1 MRWRAFWYE
10 RRNDETKT
18 DDTEYYGFKTHNTP
32 PTHPLLK
39 DFEDDLFK
47 LVKGMKFKKVK
58 NEFLSN
64 MGKFKDE
71 VRQCND
77 IILKADKTRNVYTL
91 KKEDYNQLLSNNI
104 TKDYHKSDGNH
115 VKNIN
120 KETQQH
126 AINLQ
131 LGDRLDK

>member
-1 MRWRAFWYE
+1 MFLTWFKRW
-10 RRNDETKT
+10 
-18 DDTEYYGFKTHNTP
+18 
-32 PTHPLLK
+32 
-39 DFEDDLFK
+39 
-47 LVKGMKFKKVK
+47 FKKVK

-64 MGKFKDE
+64 LGKFKDE

-77 IILKADKTRNVYTL
+77 IILKADKTRNIYTL

-126 AINLQ
+126 AINLR
-131 LGDRLDK
+131 LGDRLEKNDREESFYLYKGS

>member
-1 MRWRAFWYE
+1 M
-10 RRNDETKT
+10 NDI
-18 DDTEYYGFKTHNTP
+18 
-32 PTHPLLK
+32 
-39 DFEDDLFK
+39 EDDLFK
-47 LVKGMKFKKVK
+47 LVKGMKFKKVE

-64 MGKFKDE
+64 LGKFKDE

-77 IILKADKTRNVYTL
+77 IILKADKARNIYTL

-126 AINLQ
+126 AITCSW
-131 LGDRLDK
+131 GTGWKK